1 MSTARCTSPRIARA
15 IGVSSLA
22 LCLTFPG
29 RALAQSSAG
38 VPSVSTR
45 NGSVMSRANG
55 TFDVKLAPQPADGY
69 TDGTTMGR
77 ITLDKTFRG
86 DLEGTSKG
94 QMLTAIS
101 SIQGS
106 AGYVAMELVSGTV
119 AGRSGTFILQHSGT
133 MSRGAQALTLTVVPD
148 SGTDELAGLS
158 GTMAII
164 IANGSHAYEFE
175 YSLPRA
181 P

>member
-1 MSTARCTSPRIARA
+1 MVHRVAVA

-29 RALAQSSAG
+29 AVLAQSSVRAPKASLG
-38 VPSVSTR
+38 EGR
-45 NGSVMSRANG
+45 VMSRATG
-55 TFDVKLAPQPADGY
+55 TFEVKLAPQSADGY
-69 TDGTTMGR
+69 ADGTTMGR
-77 ITLDKTFRG
+77 LTLDKQFRG

-94 QMLTAIS
+94 QMLTAITS
-101 SIQGS
+101 VTGS
-106 AGYVAMELVSGTV
+106 AGYVALELVRGTI
-119 AGRSGTFILQHSGT
+119 AGRGGSFILQHSGT

-148 SGTDELAGLS
+148 SGTDGLVGLT

-164 IANGSHAYEFE
+164 IANGSHAYEFD
-175 YSLPRA
+175 YSVPVA

>member
-1 MSTARCTSPRIARA
+1 MLRRIAWG

-29 RALAQSSAG
+29 WVLAQSSAR

-45 NGSVMSRANG
+45 EGSVMSRANG
-55 TFDVKLAPQPADGY
+55 TFEVKLASQPADGY
-69 TDGTTMGR
+69 TDGITMGR
-77 ITLDKTFRG
+77 IMLDKQFRG

-94 QMLTAIS
+94 QMLTAITS
-101 SIQGS
+101 VQGS
-106 AGYVAMELVSGTV
+106 AGYVAMELVRGTI
-119 AGRSGTFILQHSGT
+119 AGRSGSFIFQHSGT
-133 MSRGAQALTLTVVPD
+133 MSRGAQTLTLAVVPD
-148 SGTDELAGLS
+148 SGTDGLTGLAG
-158 GTMAII
+158 TMVII
-164 IANGSHAYEFE
+164 IANGSHAYEFD